1 MPDRR
6 RSTHWNEAT
15 SRKSI
20 IWQCRDI
27 FREGVGRPHVTEDG
41 IQLGNEGKVQD
52 IKPDRARAAIIF
64 VAMPRPVRGNNEVPI
79 MHIAPLTIHE
89 GGPAG
94 AF

>member
-1 MPDRR
+1 MRDPR

-20 IWQCRDI
+20 IWQCRYI
-27 FREGVGRPHVTEDG
+27 FREGVDRPHITEDG

-64 VAMPRPVRGNNEVPI
+64 VAMSRPVWGNDEVPI
-79 MHIAPLTIHE
+79 MHIASLTSHE

-94 AF
+94 AL

>member
-1 MPDRR
+1 M
-6 RSTHWNEAT
+6 
-15 SRKSI
+15 SRYFPGG
-20 IWQCRDI
+20 CR
-27 FREGVGRPHVTEDG
+27 RPHVTEDG

-52 IKPDRARAAIIF
+52 IKPDRARAALSF
-64 VAMPRPVRGNNEVPI
+64 SAMPRPVRGNNEVPI